1 MPFEKGNKLG
11 TGRPKGSRNKR
22 SLLDADITQEALS
35 QLKDAVLAGK
45 PWAIQE
51 VLKRTHP
58 MLKATTP
65 ESSLN
70 TELLSE
76 RIKELV
82 AFEERIAALEDQRA
96 MK

>member
-1 MPFEKGNKLG
+1 MAFEKGNTLG
-11 TGRPKGSRNKR
+11 KGRPKGSRNKR
-22 SLLDADITQEALS
+22 SLLSDEITSEALTK
-35 QLKDAVLAGK
+35 LKEAVIAGEA
-45 PWAIQE
+45 WAVQE

-58 MLKATTP
+58 MLKVTP
-65 ESSLN
+65 ESSLD

-82 AFEERIAALEDQRA
+82 AFEERIAALENLQS

>member
-1 MPFEKGNKLG
+1 MAFEKGNTFSK
-11 TGRPKGSRNKR
+11 GRPKGSRNKR
-22 SLLDADITQEALS
+22 SLLSDEITSEALTK
-35 QLKDAVLAGK
+35 LKEAVIAGEA
-45 PWAIQE
+45 WAVQE

-58 MLKATTP
+58 MLKSVTP
-65 ESSLN
+65 ESSLD

-82 AFEERIAALEDQRA
+82 AFEERIAALENLQS